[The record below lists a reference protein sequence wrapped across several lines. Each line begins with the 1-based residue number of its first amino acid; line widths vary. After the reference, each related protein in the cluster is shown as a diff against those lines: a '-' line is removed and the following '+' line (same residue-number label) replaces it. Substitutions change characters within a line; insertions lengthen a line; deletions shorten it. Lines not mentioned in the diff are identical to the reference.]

1 MATLGELRSR
11 IVLECVRDDLTDA
24 PSSDPTAVS
33 TDTLNQAIAR
43 AIEYFADKRFFFN
56 ESRVTN
62 STTGGSEYVT
72 LPTGLR
78 FLDLLSVTVGSNR
91 YPLTMRDYAWTEQML
106 GYGPTNG
113 QPTDFSISG
122 TQVRL
127 YPAPNIAYTLTWLG
141 VFDVTPAL
149 DYTSDASSNA
159 WTTYGEDLIAARAR
173 MLLMR
178 DNFRDPEGA
187 TLAGLAEKEALDN
200 LRGFT
205 ARRIGTGSVRAS
217 W

>member
-33 TDTLNQAIAR
+33 TSTLDAAIRQAID
-43 AIEYFADKRFFFN
+43 YYADKRFWFN

-62 STTGGSEYVT
+62 STTAGNEYVT
-72 LPTGLR
+72 LPSGLR
-78 FLDLLSVTVGSNR
+78 FLDMLSVTVGSNR
-91 YPLTMRDYAWTEQML
+91 YPLKMQDYAVIEQWL

-122 TQVRL
+122 TQARL
-127 YPAPNIAYTLTWLG
+127 YPAPNIVYTLTWLG
-141 VFDVTPAL
+141 IFDVTAL
-149 DYTSDASSNA
+149 DYTNANSTNA

-187 TLAGLAEKEALDN
+187 TLAGLAEKQALDN
-200 LRGFT
+200 LRGWT
-205 ARRIGTGSVRAS
+205 ARRIGTGRVRAS